1 MAVVFVV
8 LAAVFAVFAWQN
20 QTPVAITFLGWH
32 ADTSVGL
39 AVLIPL
45 VAGLVVG
52 YIVSWGKAQQ
62 LRGQLRIAE
71 TRTKSAEAK
80 VREQEH
86 QREIASDEQA

>member
-8 LAAVFAVFAWQN
+8 LAAIFAFFAWQN
-20 QTPVAITFLGWH
+20 QTPAAITFFGWH

-52 YIVSWGKAQQ
+52 YLISWGKAQQ
-62 LRGQLRIAE
+62 LRILLRVAE

-80 VREQEH
+80 LREQAH
-86 QREIASDEQA
+86 QLDVASDEQT